1 MRFQYGLEKEMLSN
15 HLTIVVVSSEVEEE
29 IEVREVDM
37 IPEVREDLG
46 CYHWVYISIQLI

>member
-1 MRFQYGLEKEMLSN
+1 MRFQDGLEKEMLSN
-15 HLTIVVVSSEVEEE
+15 HLTIVVVRSEVEEE